1 MISRIWPDQD
11 VVDVRR
17 LEMMTADGLHTVRR
31 FATGEFHSET
41 SQQ

>member
-17 LEMMTADGLHTVRR
+17 LEMMTADGLQWARYPL
-31 FATGEFHSET
+31 FATGEFHS
-41 SQQ
+41 

>member
-17 LEMMTADGLHTVRR
+17 LEMMTADGLQWARYGQTLC
-31 FATGEFHSET
+31 HSVT